1 MHPNLKYYLFNDD
14 EIDVFFEENFTPMFL
29 NMERSFKAG
38 VMTADM
44 WRMVFAYLNGGIY
57 ADIDVKP
64 LKRFDKWEFYP
75 FKDI

>member
-14 EIDVFFEENFTPMFL
+14 EIDAFFEENCTPMFL
-29 NMERSFKAG
+29 NMVRKFKVG

-57 ADIDVKP
+57 ADTDVKP
-64 LKRFDKWEFYP
+64 
-75 FKDI
+75 